1 MSGQAEKTS
10 HWHEALE
17 RWRGSGL
24 SQARFCRENQVA
36 PWQFRYWLKRERR
49 GQGEAVGG
57 FVPVTAK
64 ESGLALRLP
73 SGAELAI
80 APDFDI
86 ATLRRV
92 LGCLGPC

>member
-1 MSGQAEKTS
+1 MSGQAEKAS
-10 HWHEALE
+10 HWHEVLE

-24 SQARFCRENQVA
+24 SQAQLCRDNQVS

-49 GQGEAVGG
+49 DQGETAGG
-57 FVPVTAK
+57 FFPVTAK
-64 ESGLALRLP
+64 GSGLALRLP

-80 APDFDI
+80 APDFDE